1 MIDKGFYSHSSDTDN
16 HSRYM
21 CLSVK
26 YHGRDM
32 LTDSEVK
39 KALGAIDN
47 YIYTV
52 LCRDSE
58 QCTLCEALEKCGYKN
73 DVDALVA
80 VYRNWAKRPNLRIQR
95 NL

>member
-1 MIDKGFYSHSSDTDN
+1 MRKVFTVIVQTPTITVDICA
-16 HSRYM
+16 
-21 CLSVK
+21 CLL

-32 LTDSEVK
+32 LTDSEVN
-39 KALGAIDN
+39 KALGAIYN

-58 QCTLCEALEKCGYKN
+58 QCTLYAALEKCGYKN